1 MNSFREFTEHI
12 IRLLDFLV
20 RPLIGLAVV
29 VFLYGLLTY
38 ILNSANEQKRKEGL
52 QYIVY
57 GLIGFVVMLSMWA
70 LAAILS
76 DTFGLGFGIPQITI

>member
-1 MNSFREFTEHI
+1 MNNIGEFIYRI
-12 IRLLDFLV
+12 IGFLRILV
-20 RPLIGLAVV
+20 TPIIGLAVV

-38 ILNSANEQKRKEGL
+38 ITNASNESKRTEGL
-52 QYIVY
+52 KYITY

-76 DTFGLGFGIPQITI
+76 DTFGLGFGIPQISI